1 MTRSR
6 PERARQKKFDRKTI
20 TAKMVYNMLI
30 VVTDEDDELVID
42 DFPPSIRN
50 IIKKEEFGK
59 KENRGRKSRNWENQR
74 SQ

>member
-42 DFPPSIRN
+42 DFPTSIRN
-50 IIKKEEFGK
+50 IIKKEELGK
-59 KENRGRKSRNWENQR
+59 KENRGRKSRNW
-74 SQ
+74 